1 MINAEVNLM
10 EEKNEQFET
19 QEPEVQEQKESY
31 VPRPMWQVWGARIAL
46 VLFLI
51 FVAYQILSIAR
62 GGL

>member
-1 MINAEVNLM
+1 M

-19 QEPEVQEQKESY
+19 QEPEVQEQTESY

>member
-1 MINAEVNLM
+1 MINNEVNLM
-10 EEKNEQFET
+10 EEKNEQFE
-19 QEPEVQEQKESY
+19 QEQPQIQEEKESY
-31 VPRPMWQVWGARIAL
+31 VPRPMWQVWGARVAL